1 MIINGEV
8 IMKIARALSL
18 TALMSLSVAGCSTLM
33 SDNSPAPVDSMSVS
47 GTTVNTTNT
56 VNNVPTTVNSNTG
69 VMMGGTLGGDVGKSM
84 DDSDNTR
91 VNQALEANKTNQPL
105 TWTNPSS
112 NTTYTITPTRTFTS
126 PTGEPCRDFTASAL
140 INGQTQ
146 QVYSTA
152 CRDSS
157 GQWHVVSS

>member
-1 MIINGEV
+1 
-8 IMKIARALSL
+8 MKIVRALSL

-33 SDNSPAPVDSMSVS
+33 SNNSPAPVDTMSAS
-47 GTTVNTTNT
+47 GTTVNT

-69 VMMGGTLGGDVGKSM
+69 VMMSGSLGGDVGKSM

-91 VNQALEANKTNQPL
+91 VNQALESSKTNQPL

-112 NTTYTITPTRTFTS
+112 NTTYTVTPTRTFTS

-140 INGQTQ
+140 VGGQTQ

-152 CRDSS
+152 CRDST